1 MVDEPVYL
9 VCGPIERMVFPL
21 FKKFNCCE
29 CGMEI
34 GAGESSLKAMGDKKF
49 DPICEECFVATM
61 PDEIIVARP
70 TEEQLNELRTKYPDF
85 GEKEIRDTFERISK
99 LSGKKVELR

>member
-1 MVDEPVYL
+1 MKKDTFYL

-34 GAGESSLKAMGDKKF
+34 GASEPSYNTIKDKDFK
-49 DPICEECFVATM
+49 PICEECFMGSSPQKSVIM
-61 PDEIIVARP
+61 RP
-70 TEEQLNELRTKYPDF
+70 NKEQLKELRTKIPDF
-85 GEKEIRDTFERISK
+85 GETEIRDAFNK
-99 LSGKKVELR
+99 LKKRKDWELR